1 MGNLP
6 YWSIYMLDN
15 IKYLMCLKSV
25 DKFISENQFDLALE
39 KLNFLIKE
47 EYKPSETFL
56 KRGRLCHKLL
66 MLEDAY
72 SDFTYVITHCV
83 KKEEAYYERLFLN
96 FEISN
101 YYEAILD
108 AEKILTWDAD
118 NFDVKRVKFLS
129 LVYSSQENIAQNYI
143 LELFDFNKYRTI
155 QFLFEEVAKTI
166 ANDELANALKLL
178 AVIDMIDKDNPIKLL
193 EESNIYGLANLKE
206 KQTEI
211 LNKINSV
218 FPKYFVSHFRF
229 TDMYQDKDLMEICFL
244 LELKIFDKQNLFAY
258 PMHILEG
265 YKNHME
271 GHIIDS
277 KECFEKA
284 IELNPNK
291 PEAYVLLA
299 QTLQLMSGYDN
310 PEYKKDAEENYKIA
324 LEIYRRENL
333 TDKVDEM
340 RRQLKHLNS
349 NLLLR

>member
-1 MGNLP
+1 
-6 YWSIYMLDN
+6 MLDN

-166 ANDELANALKLL
+166 ANDELAKALKLL